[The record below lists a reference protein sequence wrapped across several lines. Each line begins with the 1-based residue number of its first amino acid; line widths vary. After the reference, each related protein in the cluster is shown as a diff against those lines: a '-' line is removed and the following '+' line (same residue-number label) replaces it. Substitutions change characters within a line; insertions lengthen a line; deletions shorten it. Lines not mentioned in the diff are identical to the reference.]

1 MSRPEH
7 QAPPEIFYND
17 TEAAKYTTSSR
28 IQSVQAEMA
37 ERCLELLNLPTITTS
52 TRVSD
57 DSSSSAMSEDDVI
70 EERVVPKPSFLLD
83 IGCGSGLSGDL
94 ITDEGHHWVGVD
106 ISGSMLEIALDRQVE
121 GDLCLHDIGQGFG
134 FRAGSFDGAI
144 SVSVIQWL
152 CNADKST
159 NSPPKRLK
167 VFFET
172 LFASLVRGARA
183 VFQFY
188 PESDDQVR
196 FIMSYANRAG
206 FTGGLV
212 VDYPNSQKAKKFY
225 LVLMTGTSSTN
236 PNQQLPKPLTE
247 EADHHQKVKYQ
258 TTRQRISS
266 KSKNHKKSKRL
277 GGEDKQTW
285 ILKKKELYRKR
296 GKEDVPRDSKFT
308 GRKRRTQF

>member
-17 TEAAKYTTSSR
+17 NEAEKYTKSSR
-28 IQSVQAEMA
+28 IQSIQSEMT
-37 ERCLELLNLPTITTS
+37 ERCLELLNLPS
-52 TRVSD
+52 QSN
-57 DSSSSAMSEDDVI
+57 DSQEDYSGLI
-70 EERVVPKPSFLLD
+70 LD
-83 IGCGSGLSGDL
+83 IGCGSGLSGE
-94 ITDEGHHWVGVD
+94 IISEYGHQWVGAD
-106 ISGSMLEIALDRQVE
+106 ISGSMLEIALDREVE

-152 CNADKST
+152 CNADKSC

-167 VFFET
+167 AFFET
-172 LFASLVRGARA
+172 LFGALVRGARA

-196 FIMSYANRAG
+196 FIMSFANRAG

-225 LVLMTGTSSTN
+225 LVLMTGPSPHSTN
-236 PNQQLPKPLTE
+236 STNNNGNQLPQGLTTE
-247 EADHHQKVKYQ
+247 DSNRVVKY
-258 TTRQRISS
+258 S
-266 KSKNHKKSKRL
+266 KKSNKKLNKRKS
-277 GGEDKQTW
+277 GTKNRVNVDDSKQAW
-285 ILKKKELYRKR
+285 IYKKKELYRNR

-308 GRKRRTQF
+308 GRKRKTQF

>member
-37 ERCLELLNLPTITTS
+37 ERCLELLNLPTITT
-52 TRVSD
+52 TTTT
-57 DSSSSAMSEDDVI
+57 SSSSEDI
-70 EERVVPKPSFLLD
+70 FLLD
-83 IGCGSGLSGDL
+83 IGCGSGLSGDI
-94 ITDEGHHWVGVD
+94 ITEEGHHWVGVD
-106 ISGSMLEIALDRQVE
+106 ISGSMLEIALDREVE

-167 VFFET
+167 LFFES
-172 LFASLVRGARA
+172 LFGSLVRGARA

-225 LVLMTGTSSTN
+225 LVLMTGTSTN
-236 PNQQLPKPLTE
+236 SNHQLPKALTE
-247 EADHHQKVKYQ
+247 DNSSSSNHLQSKVKYE
-258 TTRQRISS
+258 TQR
-266 KSKNHKKSKRL
+266 KKLSKNHSKSKRL

-285 ILKKKELYRKR
+285 ILKKKDLYRKR

>member
-7 QAPPEIFYND
+7 RAPPEIYYD
-17 TEAAKYTTSSR
+17 DHQAQKYTKSTR
-28 IQSVQAEMA
+28 IQSIQTDLT
-37 ERCLELLNLPTITTS
+37 ERCLELLNLPTH
-52 TRVSD
+52 D
-57 DSSSSAMSEDDVI
+57 PSSESHYSAL
-70 EERVVPKPSFLLD
+70 LLD
-83 IGCGSGLSGDL
+83 IGCGSGLSGE
-94 ITDEGHHWVGVD
+94 IISQYGHQWVGVD

-134 FRAGSFDGAI
+134 FRPGSFDGAI

-152 CNADKST
+152 CNADKSS

-167 VFFET
+167 AFFES
-172 LFASLVRGARA
+172 LFGALVRGARA

-196 FIMSYANRAG
+196 FIMSFANRAG

-225 LVLMTGTSSTN
+225 LVLMTGPSIPTTTSRSNPGTN
-236 PNQQLPKPLTE
+236 ELPPGLTE
-247 EADHHQKVKYQ
+247 EDVDHHHHQKVKLSN
-258 TTRQRISS
+258 RSHS
-266 KSKNHKKSKRL
+266 KTKPHPSRTKKPSTGSLGIESK
-277 GGEDKQTW
+277 QAW
-285 ILKKKELYRKR
+285 IYKKKELYRRR

-308 GRKRRTQF
+308 GRKRRTRF

>member
-17 TEAAKYTTSSR
+17 NEAEKYTKSSR
-28 IQSVQAEMA
+28 IQSIQSEMT
-37 ERCLELLNLPTITTS
+37 ERCLELLNLPS
-52 TRVSD
+52 QSSD
-57 DSSSSAMSEDDVI
+57 GETDYSGLI
-70 EERVVPKPSFLLD
+70 LD
-83 IGCGSGLSGDL
+83 IGCGSGLSGE
-94 ITDEGHHWVGVD
+94 IISEHGHQWVGAD
-106 ISGSMLEIALDRQVE
+106 ISGSMLEIALDREVE

-134 FRAGSFDGAI
+134 FRPGSFDGAI

-167 VFFET
+167 AFFET
-172 LFASLVRGARA
+172 LFGALVRGARA

-196 FIMSYANRAG
+196 FIMTFANRAG

-225 LVLMTGTSSTN
+225 LVLMTGPSPHSSATN
-236 PNQQLPKPLTE
+236 NANQLPQGLTTE
-247 EADHHQKVKYQ
+247 DQNDRVKYSKK
-258 TTRQRISS
+258 TNSHRNHSRKKSSS
-266 KSKNHKKSKRL
+266 KGGTDESK
-277 GGEDKQTW
+277 QAW
-285 ILKKKELYRKR
+285 IYKKKELYRKR

-308 GRKRRTQF
+308 GRKRKTQF

>member
-17 TEAAKYTTSSR
+17 NEAEKYTKSSR
-28 IQSVQAEMA
+28 IQSIQSEMT
-37 ERCLELLNLPTITTS
+37 ERCLELLNLPS
-52 TRVSD
+52 QSD
-57 DSSSSAMSEDDVI
+57 DPGVHDYSAL
-70 EERVVPKPSFLLD
+70 LLD
-83 IGCGSGLSGDL
+83 IGCGSGLSGEIISDH
-94 ITDEGHHWVGVD
+94 GHQWVGVD
-106 ISGSMLEIALDRQVE
+106 ISGSMLEIALDREVD

-134 FRAGSFDGAI
+134 FRPGSFDGAI

-152 CNADKST
+152 CNADKSS

-167 VFFET
+167 AFFET
-172 LFASLVRGARA
+172 LFGALVRGARA

-196 FIMSYANRAG
+196 FIMSFANRAG

-225 LVLMTGTSSTN
+225 LVLMTGPSPHSTTTN
-236 PNQQLPKPLTE
+236 NANQLPQGLTTE
-247 EADHHQKVKYQ
+247 DQNMRVKY
-258 TTRQRISS
+258 S
-266 KSKNHKKSKRL
+266 KKSNHKKNKRSSTKGAIDESK
-277 GGEDKQTW
+277 QAW
-285 ILKKKELYRKR
+285 IYKKKELYRKR

-308 GRKRRTQF
+308 GRKRKTQF

>member
-37 ERCLELLNLPTITTS
+37 ERCLELLNLPTITTTVYPES
-52 TRVSD
+52 TSD
-57 DSSSSAMSEDDVI
+57 SSSAMSEDDQT
-70 EERVVPKPSFLLD
+70 EERVIAKPSFLLD
-83 IGCGSGLSGDL
+83 IGCGSGLSGDI

-106 ISGSMLEIALDRQVE
+106 ISGSMLEIALDREVE

-167 VFFET
+167 VFFES

-225 LVLMTGTSSTN
+225 LVLMTGPSTHSN
-236 PNQQLPKPLTE
+236 NQLPKALTE
-247 EADHHQKVKYQ
+247 ETDHSHPKVKYENG
-258 TTRQRISS
+258 RKRNS
-266 KSKNHKKSKRL
+266 KTNNKKSKRL

>member
-17 TEAAKYTTSSR
+17 LEARKYTTSSR
-28 IQSVQAEMA
+28 IQSIQTEMT
-37 ERCLELLNLPTITTS
+37 ERCLELLNLPIDEQEGGAEQ
-52 TRVSD
+52 VS
-57 DSSSSAMSEDDVI
+57 SL
-70 EERVVPKPSFLLD
+70 LLD
-83 IGCGSGLSGDL
+83 IGCGSGLSGE
-94 ITDEGHHWVGVD
+94 IISEFGHHWVGVD
-106 ISGSMLEIALDRQVE
+106 ISGSMLEVAVEREVE

-134 FRAGSFDGAI
+134 FRPGSFDGAI

-152 CNADKST
+152 CNADKTS

-167 VFFET
+167 AFFES
-172 LFASLVRGARA
+172 LFSSLVRGARA

-188 PESDDQVR
+188 PESDNQVC

-225 LVLMTGTSSTN
+225 LVLMTGPSTQDN
-236 PNQQLPKPLTE
+236 QLPKAL
-247 EADHHQKVKYQ
+247 DSKVDQAGGGARTMVKFS
-258 TTRQRISS
+258 TRR
-266 KSKNHKKSKRL
+266 SKRSSCHGKKL
-277 GGEDKQTW
+277 NGKGFESKQDW

-296 GKEDVPRDSKFT
+296 GKEEVPLDSKFT
-308 GRKRRTQF
+308 GRKRRPKF